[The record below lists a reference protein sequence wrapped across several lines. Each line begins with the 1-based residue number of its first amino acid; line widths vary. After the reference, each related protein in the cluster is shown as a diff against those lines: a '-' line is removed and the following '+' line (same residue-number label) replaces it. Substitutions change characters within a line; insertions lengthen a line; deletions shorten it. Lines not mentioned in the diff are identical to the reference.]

1 MTPVTLEKGRLFLK
15 GLPISVALLATLA
28 GCNVTFPQVDALRS
42 QFSASSADSLTV
54 PEDAIWMA
62 SFQGEGRLL
71 AAYQRE
77 GYVLFANADNDAEI
91 EFDGWIIRSL
101 SGFGMNSGTTL
112 SISDEAG
119 TRAFLTNGAESASVN
134 CDEWKWTPRG
144 HHLAGAWVQSCEGIA
159 SGTITLNEAGEIIA
173 IDQALDRSGRRLI
186 LQRYKRS

>member
-1 MTPVTLEKGRLFLK
+1 MMVRQIVNPRLFLK
-15 GLPISVALLATLA
+15 SLSITVLLSVLA

-54 PEDAIWMA
+54 PEDALWMA

-119 TRAFLTNGAESASVN
+119 TRAFLTNGAESALVN

-144 HHLAGAWVQSCEGIA
+144 QQLADAWVQSCEGIA

>member
-1 MTPVTLEKGRLFLK
+1 MMVRQIVNPRLFLK
-15 GLPISVALLATLA
+15 SLSITVLLSVLA

-54 PEDAIWMA
+54 PEDALWMA

-144 HHLAGAWVQSCEGIA
+144 QQLADAWVQSCEGIA

>member
-1 MTPVTLEKGRLFLK
+1 MRSVAVRKGFLFLK
-15 GLPISVALLATLA
+15 GLPTTVALLTALA

-62 SFQGEGRLL
+62 SFAGQGRLV

-91 EFDGWIIRSL
+91 EFDGWVIRSL
-101 SGFGMNSGTTL
+101 SGFGMTAGTTL
-112 SISDEAG
+112 SVSDEAG
-119 TRAFLTNGAESASVN
+119 TRAFLTNGAESALVN

-144 HHLAGAWVQSCEGIA
+144 QHLAGAWMQSCEGIA

-186 LQRYKRS
+186 LQRYKR